1 MKHVNYQFFG
11 FFQFILDFVGKCTKA
26 RCENYCNLYVLKRK
40 DYKELLT
47 IEQKLDFD
55 ASFGEMLAF

>member
-1 MKHVNYQFFG
+1 M
-11 FFQFILDFVGKCTKA
+11 GKCTRA

-55 ASFGEMLAF
+55 ARFGEMLNF